1 MSIPTMIAATAL
13 AIAGVTVS
21 PTTEAAA
28 ENFIGRQM
36 PKLNSD
42 RMTPESSL
50 GNGDA
55 LALLLLMQQVH
66 TPFIRSAIIAFLRI
80 NHILCFIS

>member
-36 PKLNSD
+36 PKLASD
-42 RMTPESSL
+42 RMTPEAL
-50 GNGDA
+50 WA

-66 TPFIRSAIIAFLRI
+66 MPFIRSAIIAFLRI